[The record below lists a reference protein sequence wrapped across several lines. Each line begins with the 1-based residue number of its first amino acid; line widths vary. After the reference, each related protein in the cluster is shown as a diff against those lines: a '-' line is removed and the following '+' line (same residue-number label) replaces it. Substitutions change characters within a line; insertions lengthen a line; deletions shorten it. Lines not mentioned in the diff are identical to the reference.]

1 MFQRG
6 SHWVSARMSE
16 VWKPG
21 VPQLA
26 AREQAGG
33 EEKTSVP
40 DATEDVGAKTPPP
53 VVSLLPGGVTEND
66 RSQDETLPIA
76 ADLDRDDRAQGA
88 RTSPP
93 KRPDSRSA
101 PSARTPRAGDAP
113 SASAA
118 TTGEAR
124 KVGNESP
131 AARTSV
137 VEKQRDKSRER
148 RVPHIALA
156 AVGILAAV
164 AVGPAGTS
172 VPQEGHRVANIV
184 PVTIAS
190 PTRGPALPEF
200 AESSVENVI
209 EASRPAPSKQ
219 NALQERAPANE
230 KPAADALSFKD
241 AALCT
246 DARCKTLL
254 VHRPH
259 DVRRPML
266 QPALGAAVGIV
277 DTHEEGDP
285 SVIRHGAVLM
295 TPVPAE
301 TAVSTPENL
310 DAPREGEGAE
320 QRVLQI
326 PLDDLGEIEF
336 VLLPKDGPDTARAR
350 VALMQRD
357 GGEIA
362 RFDLRIDHTL
372 IGVVPEAHDQKLPEA
387 HDQKLPEAQP
397 NAPAAHVD
405 DENEQQKEKDEEP
418 RSGAADEEVNPR
430 KLAVERLPAVRPT
443 KRTLRTE
450 RKTAPRRARNSQPVK
465 QPAKKAGLAAREP
478 MQQRPSV
485 APQPRGLF
493 PLQPLPSS
501 QPTPASRE
509 AAPTMQKKKAPEVS
523 SNDLASQP
531 TPRTVGQAPGF
542 ETLMSLGGGF
552 ALDSP

>member
-1 MFQRG
+1 M
-6 SHWVSARMSE
+6 
-16 VWKPG
+16 
-21 VPQLA
+21 
-26 AREQAGG
+26 
-33 EEKTSVP
+33 
-40 DATEDVGAKTPPP
+40 
-53 VVSLLPGGVTEND
+53 
-66 RSQDETLPIA
+66 
-76 ADLDRDDRAQGA
+76 
-88 RTSPP
+88 
-93 KRPDSRSA
+93 
-101 PSARTPRAGDAP
+101 
-113 SASAA
+113 
-118 TTGEAR
+118 
-124 KVGNESP
+124 GNESP

-200 AESSVENVI
+200 AESSVEHVI

-230 KPAADALSFKD
+230 KTAADALSFKD

-266 QPALGAAVGIV
+266 QSALGATVGIV

-301 TAVSTPENL
+301 TAASRPENL
-310 DAPREGEGAE
+310 DATREGEGAE

-362 RFDLRIDHTL
+362 RFDLKIDHTL

-387 HDQKLPEAQP
+387 HDQKPPEAQP

-405 DENEQQKEKDEEP
+405 DENEQQKEKDEGP
-418 RSGAADEEVNPR
+418 RSGAVDDEANPR
-430 KLAVERLPAVRPT
+430 KPAVERLPAVRPT

-450 RKTAPRRARNSQPVK
+450 RKTTPRRARNSQPVK
-465 QPAKKAGLAAREP
+465 QPAKKAGVAAREL

-523 SNDLASQP
+523 SNDMASQP

>member
-1 MFQRG
+1 M
-6 SHWVSARMSE
+6 
-16 VWKPG
+16 
-21 VPQLA
+21 
-26 AREQAGG
+26 
-33 EEKTSVP
+33 
-40 DATEDVGAKTPPP
+40 
-53 VVSLLPGGVTEND
+53 
-66 RSQDETLPIA
+66 
-76 ADLDRDDRAQGA
+76 
-88 RTSPP
+88 
-93 KRPDSRSA
+93 
-101 PSARTPRAGDAP
+101 
-113 SASAA
+113 
-118 TTGEAR
+118 
-124 KVGNESP
+124 GNESP

-190 PTRGPALPEF
+190 PTRGPAFPEF

-277 DTHEEGDP
+277 DTHEEGGP
-285 SVIRHGAVLM
+285 SAIRHGAVPM

-362 RFDLRIDHTL
+362 RFDLRIDYTL
-372 IGVVPEAHDQKLPEA
+372 IGVVPEA

-405 DENEQQKEKDEEP
+405 DENEQQKEKDEKP
-418 RSGAADEEVNPR
+418 RSGAVDDEANPR
-430 KLAVERLPAVRPT
+430 KPAVERLPAVRPT

-450 RKTAPRRARNSQPVK
+450 RKTTPRRARNSQPVK
-465 QPAKKAGLAAREP
+465 QPAKKAGLAAREL

-501 QPTPASRE
+501 QPVPASRE
-509 AAPTMQKKKAPEVS
+509 AAPTMQKKAPEVS
-523 SNDLASQP
+523 SNDMASQP

-542 ETLMSLGGGF
+542 ETLMSLGGGV